1 MSASRFVG
9 RAGALAAALGAGF
22 MLSSQLAAPVWAE
35 PADPPAPATAPEPAP
50 ASTPGAADP
59 RRDAARPHSS
69 GPRPIDQQAA
79 VPTPAPAIRP
89 DTLEVSDSRPASMP
103 EPDRNR
109 PHPQPQSTR
118 GGAPVRIPD
127 PVAATA
133 PSGQTRAE
141 VVELSVPAAEAAVI
155 GQPAPTVQLETLAV
169 APAPVAPV
177 MAAAA
182 QAAPAVI
189 DALLAPL
196 LGTTPDAPAESA
208 MAWAVV
214 AVARRQTGSGFD
226 TPVPA
231 AATAPAATTSTP
243 ANQPPVIAAVSVST
257 PSTSTGAL
265 RATVGATDPEGAAL
279 TYSVSAPAKGT
290 ATISTAGVLSYT
302 PTAAARHAAAKL
314 GAATSVT
321 TDTVTVTVTDSGG
334 AKTTTLVTLP
344 VSPRNT
350 APTATATIAAPNPVS
365 GVATGTV
372 RAADADNDPLTY
384 TASRPAN
391 GTVAIRSDGT
401 FTYTPTA
408 AARTS
413 ARAST
418 KAETDTFTI
427 TVSDGYGGTRAV
439 TVTATIAPSNSAP
452 RATTPTISVNSASGV
467 VTGSVSA
474 TDPDKDT
481 LTFTATT
488 ASTAR
493 GTVSVTR
500 TGSFTYTPTAAARH
514 AAAKLGAATA
524 EKTDQFN
531 VTITDSYGAATVVAV
546 RVPVTP
552 ANAAPVAGSPAVGT
566 PDPDTGVV
574 LGAVTATDA
583 DRDTL
588 SFSAPGSTAQGSVSI
603 NARTGAFT
611 FTPTDAARAVAV
623 AATTDTFSVTVTDGY
638 GGSIAVPVV
647 VPVIP
652 KQTAPQNKL
661 SFSFVYGSG
670 AENWTPAARSA
681 LETAATQLAGYFVV
695 GSPVTLVFDV
705 SGENSPE
712 SDTLASGG
720 SDLISSANGFYRTV
734 AQNKIITG
742 VDSNGAQADGQISW
756 NFGSDWALGDTVGS
770 SQYDFTST
778 AIHEM
783 LHALG
788 FLSYVDEPGWN
799 GGRNWTVF
807 DSFIVTSG
815 RTKVIGESNFRWN
828 SANNSRL
835 TGAGGG
841 LFFGGRNAV
850 DAYGGPVPLYTPNPW
865 KPGSSVSHLDDTTF
879 TGAGALLMNA
889 ETDTGPG
896 VRVLSGVELGILR
909 DLGYTVI
916 ATPAPTPGGAALMV
930 IGLFFLRRR
939 RKN

>member
-1 MSASRFVG
+1 
-9 RAGALAAALGAGF
+9 
-22 MLSSQLAAPVWAE
+22 
-35 PADPPAPATAPEPAP
+35 
-50 ASTPGAADP
+50 
-59 RRDAARPHSS
+59 
-69 GPRPIDQQAA
+69 
-79 VPTPAPAIRP
+79 
-89 DTLEVSDSRPASMP
+89 MP

-109 PHPQPQSTR
+109 SHPQPQSTR
-118 GGAPVRIPD
+118 AGAPVRIPD

-133 PSGQTRAE
+133 TSGQARAE
-141 VVELSVPAAEAAVI
+141 VVELSVPADEAAVI

-169 APAPVAPV
+169 APSPTAPV

-189 DALLAPL
+189 DTLLAPL

-208 MAWAVV
+208 VAWAVL
-214 AVARRQTGSGFD
+214 AVARRQTGSD
-226 TPVPA
+226 TPAPAPA
-231 AATAPAATTSTP
+231 AATAATTTAP
-243 ANQPPVIAAVSVST
+243 ANQPPVIASVTVGT
-257 PSTSTGAL
+257 PSASTGAV
-265 RATVGATDPEGAAL
+265 RAAVRASDPEGAAL
-279 TYSVSAPAKGT
+279 TYSVSAPAWGT

-314 GAATSVT
+314 GAAPSVSSE
-321 TDTVTVTVTDSGG
+321 TVTVTVADSAG
-334 AKTTTLVTLP
+334 AKTTTVVTLP

-365 GVATGTV
+365 GVATGAV

-384 TASRPAN
+384 TASKPAN
-391 GTVAIRSDGT
+391 GTVAVRSDGT

-418 KAETDTFTI
+418 RAVTDTFTI
-427 TVSDGYGGTRAV
+427 TVSDGFGGSTAV
-439 TVTATIAPSNSAP
+439 AVTATIAPSNSAP

-474 TDPDKDT
+474 TDPDKDA
-481 LTFTATT
+481 LKFTVAT

-493 GTVSVTR
+493 GSVSVTG

-514 AAAKLGAATA
+514 AAARLGAATS

-531 VTITDSYGAATVVAV
+531 VTVTDSYGAATVVAV

-552 ANAAPVAGSPAVGT
+552 ANAAPIAGSPTVGT
-566 PDPDTGVV
+566 PDPNTGVV
-574 LGAVTATDA
+574 LGTVTATDA

-588 SFSAPGSTAQGSVSI
+588 TFSAPGSTAQGSVSI

-611 FTPTDAARAVAV
+611 YTPTDAARAVAV
-623 AATTDTFSVTVTDGY
+623 ATTTDTFSVTVTDGY
-638 GGSIAVPVV
+638 GGSVAVPVA
-647 VPVIP
+647 VPVTP
-652 KQTAPQNKL
+652 KQTVPQNKL
-661 SFSFVYGSG
+661 SFSFVYGNG

-681 LETAATQLAGYFVV
+681 LETAAAQLAGYFVV
-695 GSPVTLVFDV
+695 GSPVTVVFDV

-712 SDTLASGG
+712 SDTLASSG

-734 AQNKIITG
+734 AQNKILTG

-756 NFGSDWALGDTVGS
+756 NFGSDWALGDAVGN

-788 FLSYVDEPGWN
+788 FLSYVDEAGWN
-799 GGRNWTVF
+799 GGRNWTTF

-815 RTKVIGESNFRWN
+815 GVKVIGESNFRWN
-828 SANNSRL
+828 SSNNSRL
-835 TGAGGG
+835 TGNGGG
-841 LFFGGRNAV
+841 LFFGGKNAI
-850 DAYGGPVPLYTPNPW
+850 DAYGGLVPLYTPDPW
-865 KPGSSVSHLDDTTF
+865 QPGSSMSHLDDNTF
-879 TGAGALLMNA
+879 TGSGALLMNA
-889 ETDTGPG
+889 ATDTGPG
-896 VRVLSGVELGILR
+896 VRVLSAVELGILR

-916 ATPAPTPGGAALMV
+916 ATPAPTPRGAALMFV
-930 IGLFFLRRR
+930 GLVFLRRR
-939 RKN
+939 RKS